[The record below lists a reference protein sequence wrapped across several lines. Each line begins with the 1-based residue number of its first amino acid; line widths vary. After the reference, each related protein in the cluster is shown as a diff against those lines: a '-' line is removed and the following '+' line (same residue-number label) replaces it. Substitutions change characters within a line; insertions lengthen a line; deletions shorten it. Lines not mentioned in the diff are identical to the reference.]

1 MRFVLVAVVLLYAAP
16 ALSYRTGAPLEAC
29 TTATPNHQQA
39 APQPS
44 SANPYRIGLGV
55 FDARR
60 GDLTYVPGR
69 TYQGKSIFAAIE
81 VCSVTFTGSYSPRF
95 IYPVTLSAAGNSPTF
110 RGFFI
115 QGRLVADDSPVGAFV
130 DPPSGSGARLSSC
143 NISNVCM

>member
-44 SANPYRIGLGV
+44 STNPYRIGLGV

-69 TYQGKSIFAAIE
+69 TYQGKSKFVGIE
-81 VCSVTFTGSYSPRF
+81 NCSVIFTGSYSF
-95 IYPVTLSAAGNSPTF
+95 ALY
-110 RGFFI
+110 
-115 QGRLVADDSPVGAFV
+115 
-130 DPPSGSGARLSSC
+130 LSSDSLSC
-143 NISNVCM
+143 WQQPHLQRFLYPGQTCS